1 MSLFDTIQKKSASAE
16 NDTNNYQPALQAQ
29 DDVPRLI
36 TDADGIIVFAND
48 AFKNLSGCPQDIEN
62 TDIKDLMAF
71 ANPAH
76 NLHDGEHK
84 VMLTGSQKELSL
96 QFSWIDTKD
105 GEKFLVASAEE
116 VTAREKLLDYVADKI
131 KHKYNKFSDHTPFID
146 LSFDACSITNNDGS
160 FITINTNFTD
170 LFGYKIE
177 NLADKTLIDMIH
189 PSDKGE
195 FLGIF
200 QSLRQSEEEEQSISL
215 ETCCIDSEGKSIW
228 VEWNHKSVM
237 GRIYSTCRNITPL
250 KTYKESLERQ
260 QKKLLEAEAIGHI
273 GQWHWPVGSDKI
285 EFSEQLFKIFGVTK
299 DNFEPTLDSVT
310 GMIHRQDSDRMMQ
323 VFQRAIIE
331 QNDYEM
337 DFRLHRPDGEIK
349 FIRCEGRCETD
360 LDDDVI
366 ALYGIMQDVTEATKR
381 EIDLR
386 EAKESAERA
395 YAAKSQFL
403 ANMSHELRTPLNAI
417 IGFSEMIER
426 QLLGPIGTEKY
437 LEYIGGIRQSG
448 EHLLDLISD
457 ILDMSKIEAGKYE
470 LHLEKFN
477 IAKVIRMAI
486 HMMEG
491 RALDA
496 EIKINIDISNEELNI
511 VADRRAVMQMILNLL
526 SNAVKFSKHG
536 KTINVQMKERE
547 EHLSI
552 RVEDEGIGIPANK
565 LASITL
571 PFEQAE
577 SDYTREYEGSGLGLA
592 ITKDLTEIHGGS
604 LHIESTIDVG
614 TTVTIRLPYEAKQT
628 QPIPCSPLF

>member
-1 MSLFDTIQKKSASAE
+1 
-16 NDTNNYQPALQAQ
+16 
-29 DDVPRLI
+29 
-36 TDADGIIVFAND
+36 
-48 AFKNLSGCPQDIEN
+48 
-62 TDIKDLMAF
+62 
-71 ANPAH
+71 
-76 NLHDGEHK
+76 
-84 VMLTGSQKELSL
+84 
-96 QFSWIDTKD
+96 
-105 GEKFLVASAEE
+105 
-116 VTAREKLLDYVADKI
+116 
-131 KHKYNKFSDHTPFID
+131 
-146 LSFDACSITNNDGS
+146 
-160 FITINTNFTD
+160 
-170 LFGYKIE
+170 
-177 NLADKTLIDMIH
+177 
-189 PSDKGE
+189 
-195 FLGIF
+195 
-200 QSLRQSEEEEQSISL
+200 
-215 ETCCIDSEGKSIW
+215 
-228 VEWNHKSVM
+228 
-237 GRIYSTCRNITPL
+237 
-250 KTYKESLERQ
+250 
-260 QKKLLEAEAIGHI
+260 
-273 GQWHWPVGSDKI
+273 
-285 EFSEQLFKIFGVTK
+285 
-299 DNFEPTLDSVT
+299 
-310 GMIHRQDSDRMMQ
+310 MMQ